1 MMETIEPR
9 TVGSNYLSFRVS
21 HQWYAVNVD
30 HVIEVLHMIALT
42 ELPKTPPDI
51 LGLMTLRDVVMPVV
65 DLRLRFGYDRAPLD
79 LNTPIIAANT
89 SAGAIGMVVDDVDN
103 IEAISQITNYEGKE
117 SVYVMGAARMLDRLL
132 LLLNIDRLRGEVQR
146 QTGEMPAV
154 KTGTNGR

>member
-1 MMETIEPR
+1 
-9 TVGSNYLSFRVS
+9 
-21 HQWYAVNVD
+21 
-30 HVIEVLHMIALT
+30 
-42 ELPKTPPDI
+42 
-51 LGLMTLRDVVMPVV
+51 
-65 DLRLRFGYDRAPLD
+65 LRLRFGYDRAPLD